1 MKFEVPKIVVGLV
14 CVLAAVVGTGAIFGL
29 SEKSRSDDRRLG
41 RELQRG
47 GLIVLLR
54 HAPAETSVRATP
66 GCAGQANLTSE
77 GRADAR
83 AIGAGF
89 AGADVSVHS
98 LLVSPLCRAQDT
110 ARLAFP
116 AVSASVVTALALNA
130 HDGANARDRKLRE
143 VRQLLSQRPPPGTDR
158 VLITH
163 SDVIK
168 ATTGED
174 VSEGDG
180 LVLRPFGDGRFK
192 VLDHINPGDLK

>member
-1 MKFEVPKIVVGLV
+1 VAGLV

-29 SEKSRSDDRRLG
+29 SEKSRSDDHRLG

-54 HAPAETSVRATP
+54 HGPRRHVCSGGTGLRWS
-66 GCAGQANLTSE
+66 GHLTSE

-83 AIGAGF
+83 AMGAGF
-89 AGADVSVHS
+89 AGADVPVHS

-110 ARLAFP
+110 ARLAFS

-130 HDGANARDRKLRE
+130 YDGANARDRKLRE

-158 VLITH
+158 VLITQ
-163 SDVIK
+163 S
-168 ATTGED
+168 
-174 VSEGDG
+174 S
-180 LVLRPFGDGRFK
+180 RC
-192 VLDHINPGDLK
+192 